1 MPTILTSSDREASQ
15 IARKLLEASKGDETR
30 FRIVTTGRRLAFEV
44 DDALADEIGPDTPEE
59 PDETDDNPAAET
71 ETVPEPPLVSG
82 EPVVPVDD
90 DLEEP
95 DRNGR
100 TADWAEFMRKRYPG
114 MHTGG
119 MTRTE
124 LIAEHDKRTG
134 DA

>member
-15 IARKLLEASKGDETR
+15 IARKLLDASKGDESR

-44 DDALADEIGPDTPEE
+44 DDALADEIGADTTDE
-59 PDETDDNPAAET
+59 PDEDP
-71 ETVPEPPLVSG
+71 VPDPPLVSG
-82 EPVVPVDD
+82 EPVIPVD

-100 TADWAEFMRKRYPG
+100 TADWAEYMRTRFQI
-114 MHTGG
+114 HTGG
-119 MTRTE
+119 MTRAE
-124 LIAEHDKRTG
+124 LIAEYDKRTG

>member
-15 IARKLLEASKGDETR
+15 IARKLLDASKGDESR

-44 DDALADEIGPDTPEE
+44 DDALADEIGADTTDE
-59 PDETDDNPAAET
+59 PDEAP
-71 ETVPEPPLVSG
+71 VPDPPLVSG
-82 EPVVPVDD
+82 EPVIPVDD

-100 TADWAEFMRKRYPG
+100 TADWAEFVRHRYQI
-114 MHTGG
+114 HTGG

>member
-1 MPTILTSSDREASQ
+1 MPTILTSNDREASQ
-15 IARKLLEASKGDETR
+15 IARKLLDATKGDETR
-30 FRIVTTGRRLAFEV
+30 FRIVTTGQRLAFEV
-44 DDALADEIGPDTPEE
+44 DDALADEIGEDATDE
-59 PDETDDNPAAET
+59 PDEQP
-71 ETVPEPPLVSG
+71 VPDPPLVSG
-82 EPVVPVDD
+82 EPVIPVD